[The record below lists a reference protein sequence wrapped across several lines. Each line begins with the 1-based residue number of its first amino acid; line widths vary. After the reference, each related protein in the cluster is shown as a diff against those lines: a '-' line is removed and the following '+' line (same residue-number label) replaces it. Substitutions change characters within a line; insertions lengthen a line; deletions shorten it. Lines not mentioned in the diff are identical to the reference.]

1 LEIVEEGLYEV
12 KVTDT
17 NLGLHSQWL
26 WVPRNGIDDIW
37 GTIKPLSIPLGKSL
51 RAKNCECP
59 FDESKCPEQVCEVG
73 LLSGPYGSIYWRK
86 VENQIVSKIHDGRLS
101 PFVIG
106 HDSEGFVM
114 APRGARRAE
123 SNGEWVLTKII
134 PGIIDSFKST
144 VNNWSSQCLHNNFF
158 LSAIASERF

>member
-1 LEIVEEGLYEV
+1 MEMVEEGIYEV

-17 NLGLHSQWL
+17 NLGLYSQWS
-26 WVPRNGIDDIW
+26 WAPRHGIDDIW
-37 GTIKPLSIPLGKSL
+37 GTIKPLYIPWGNSL

-73 LLSGPYGSIYWRK
+73 LFSGPYGSIYWRK
-86 VENQIVSKIHDGRLS
+86 IENQIVSKMEYLHGRRS
-101 PFVIG
+101 PYVIG

-114 APRGARRAE
+114 APRAARRAE

-134 PGIIDSFKST
+134 PGIDF
-144 VNNWSSQCLHNNFF
+144 VQ
-158 LSAIASERF
+158 

>member
-1 LEIVEEGLYEV
+1 MEKVEEGLYEV
-12 KVTDT
+12 RVTDT
-17 NLGLHSQWL
+17 NLGLYSQWS
-26 WVPRNGIDDIW
+26 WTPRNGIDDIW
-37 GTIKPLSIPLGKSL
+37 GTIKPLSIPWGNNL

-73 LLSGPYGSIYWRK
+73 LFSGPYGSIYWRK
-86 VENQIVSKIHDGRLS
+86 VENQIVSKLPDGRLS
-101 PFVIG
+101 PYVIG

-134 PGIIDSFKST
+134 PGIIDFVK
-144 VNNWSSQCLHNNFF
+144 
-158 LSAIASERF
+158 

>member
-1 LEIVEEGLYEV
+1 MEIVEEGLYEV

-26 WVPRNGIDDIW
+26 WVPRNGTDDIW

-134 PGIIDSFKST
+134 PGIIDIHYEKKST
-144 VNNWSSQCLHNNFF
+144 KLV
-158 LSAIASERF
+158 

>member
-1 LEIVEEGLYEV
+1 MEIVEEGLYEV
-12 KVTDT
+12 KVTDS
-17 NLGLHSQWL
+17 NLGLYSQWS
-26 WVPRNGIDDIW
+26 WEPRNGVDDVW
-37 GTIKPLSIPLGKSL
+37 GTIKPLSTLYGSL
-51 RAKNCECP
+51 RTFHPCECP

-73 LLSGPYGSIYWRK
+73 LLSGSPYWRK

-144 VNNWSSQCLHNNFF
+144 VNNWSSQYLHNNF
-158 LSAIASERF
+158 S

>member
-1 LEIVEEGLYEV
+1 LEIVEEGLYVV
-12 KVTDT
+12 KVTDS
-17 NLGLHSQWL
+17 NLGLHSQWS
-26 WVPRNGIDDIW
+26 WTPRNGTDDIW
-37 GTIKPLSIPLGKSL
+37 GTIKPLSIPWGDPL

-59 FDESKCPEQVCEVG
+59 FDEFGCPEQVCEVG
-73 LLSGPYGSIYWRK
+73 LFSGQYGPNGIYWRK
-86 VENQIVSKIHDGRLS
+86 IGNQIVSKIHGGRLS

-134 PGIIDSFKST
+134 PGIIDIHYEKKST
-144 VNNWSSQCLHNNFF
+144 KLV
-158 LSAIASERF
+158 

>member
-1 LEIVEEGLYEV
+1 MEIVEEGTYEV

-134 PGIIDSFKST
+134 PGIIDIHYEKKST
-144 VNNWSSQCLHNNFF
+144 KLV
-158 LSAIASERF
+158 